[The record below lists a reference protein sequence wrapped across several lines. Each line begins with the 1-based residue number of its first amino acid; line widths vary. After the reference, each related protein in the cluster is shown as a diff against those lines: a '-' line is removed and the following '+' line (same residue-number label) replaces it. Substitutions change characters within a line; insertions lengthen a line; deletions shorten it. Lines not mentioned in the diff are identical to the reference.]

1 MILKNILCIPYK
13 IYMRVMLLIR
23 KRQIKKRIIN
33 KDITI
38 ISDNCIAGIL
48 YKEFNVDFKSPTIGM
63 FFCGDDF
70 YKFCLNMEY
79 YLSLSPEVLTISKWM
94 GKCNYPIGR
103 LGDLELHFLHYSS
116 FKEAFTK
123 WERRK
128 VRVNLKNNNIIYLL
142 TDRDFTKFNDIY
154 LFDKNIKGCKV
165 IFSAK
170 KHDGIESLV
179 YCSDSK
185 NKQFVN
191 DDIALYLNFTKYT
204 NLIDKINNIY

>member
-1 MILKNILCIPYK
+1 MEVL
-13 IYMRVMLLIR
+13 LLIR
-23 KRQIKKRIIN
+23 KRKIKNSIIN
-33 KDITI
+33 RDVTI
-38 ISDNCIAGIL
+38 ISDNCMAGIL

-63 FFCGDDF
+63 FFCGGDF

-79 YLSLSPEVLTISKWM
+79 YLSLTPEILTVSKWV
-94 GKCNYPIGR
+94 GECNYPIGR

-116 FKEAFTK
+116 FKEAVEK

-142 TDRDFTKFNDIY
+142 TDRDFTIFNDLY
-154 LFDKNIKGCKV
+154 LFDKNIDGCKV

-170 KHDGIESLV
+170 KHSYIDSLV

-185 NKQFVN
+185 NNQCVN
-191 DDIALYLNFTKYT
+191 DDIALYLNFTKYID
-204 NLIDKINNIY
+204 LIDKINNIH